1 MKRKEMWTLSTTTY
15 ILTHMYTTSNVHT
28 GIILSPVSMVKNVAK
43 FATTN
48 IAQIWLDSSSEPL
61 LNTNIK
67 YYYCYNCTW
76 VPKSKMDNGNDD
88 LLLTSW
94 NWALMHFSC
103 CWCVDSITEVWYV
116 EESHLVVTVGT
127 SCFC

>member
-48 IAQIWLDSSSEPL
+48 IAQI
-61 LNTNIK
+61 
-67 YYYCYNCTW
+67 
-76 VPKSKMDNGNDD
+76 
-88 LLLTSW
+88 
-94 NWALMHFSC
+94 
-103 CWCVDSITEVWYV
+103 
-116 EESHLVVTVGT
+116 
-127 SCFC
+127 